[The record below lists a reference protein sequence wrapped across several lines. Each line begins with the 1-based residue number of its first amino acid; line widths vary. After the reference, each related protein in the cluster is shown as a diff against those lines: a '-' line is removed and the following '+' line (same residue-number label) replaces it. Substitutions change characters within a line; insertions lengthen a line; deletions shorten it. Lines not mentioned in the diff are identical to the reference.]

1 METSISGQAGSQSQ
15 ARPLDNMFS
24 VLARISRSFNG
35 HGYGCN
41 GDQPYG
47 HDKARVL
54 QVIGVRL
61 VVVYELNIQSKLVQ
75 GDPGIHLGHSQL
87 KETTQVVASSGNL

>member
-1 METSISGQAGSQSQ
+1 
-15 ARPLDNMFS
+15 MFS